1 MCEVAHNLYFM
12 IDVNIG
18 LNSYRL
24 PLYWDNITLQEG
36 IELHALCSKSIP
48 KKLSEKYDIILNIK
62 SRADQVAEL
71 ELWAKDVSEDYTED
85 QLPRFVKALLN
96 FWSIPYE
103 VTDKCTNESLIQIFV
118 DYIEL
123 FVIGILNNGVG
134 YHPLGIDG
142 FKIDN
147 KPVLF
152 PEPKQIGENTIPM
165 YNLTTIQ
172 FCECADLINLI
183 NTQGFHLMPF
193 FVSTLLQDGVYD
205 EDVVLDNAKLFLN
218 APMNYVWESVAKFNV
233 FNDYVVNRFTN
244 VFKSGGSKS
253 GVKLSN
259 SWRKFIIDIHTKSN
273 YLYELSA
280 IENSRILHTLE
291 VSDRESEVIEYQNKL
306 NEEHLKKSKK

>member
-1 MCEVAHNLYFM
+1 M

-48 KKLSEKYDIILNIK
+48 KKLKEKYDIILNTK

-71 ELWAKDVSEDYTED
+71 ELWAKDVSEDYTKD

-103 VTDKCTNESLIQIFV
+103 VTDKCTNESLIQIFL

-123 FVIGILNNGVG
+123 FVVGILNNGVG
-134 YHPLGIDG
+134 FEPLGIDG
-142 FKIDN
+142 FILDKDTY
-147 KPVLF
+147 VF
-152 PEPKQIGENTIPM
+152 PEPKQIGQEHIPM

-172 FCECADLINLI
+172 FCECSDLLMFIS
-183 NTQGFHLMPF
+183 TQGFHLMPF
-193 FVSTLLQDGVYD
+193 FVSTLLQDGYYNED
-205 EDVVLDNAKLFLN
+205 EVLDNAETFNSL
-218 APMNYVWESVAKFNV
+218 PMNKVWECVGAFNG
-233 FNDYVVNRFTN
+233 FNNYVSKRFTN

-253 GVKLSN
+253 GIKLSN

>member
-1 MCEVAHNLYFM
+1 M

-48 KKLSEKYDIILNIK
+48 KKLSEKYDIILNTK

-96 FWSIPYE
+96 FWNIPYE

-134 YHPLGIDG
+134 FEPLGIDG
-142 FKIDN
+142 FILEKDTY
-147 KPVLF
+147 VF
-152 PEPKQIGENTIPM
+152 PEPKQIGQEHIPM

-172 FCECADLINLI
+172 FCECSDLLMFIS
-183 NTQGFHLMPF
+183 TQGFHLMPF
-193 FVSTLLQDGVYD
+193 FVSTLLQDGYYNED
-205 EDVVLDNAKLFLN
+205 EVLDNAETFKSL
-218 APMNYVWESVAKFNV
+218 PMSKVWECVGAFNGFNNYVSK
-233 FNDYVVNRFTN
+233 RFTN

-291 VSDRESEVIEYQNKL
+291 VADRESEVIEYQNKL